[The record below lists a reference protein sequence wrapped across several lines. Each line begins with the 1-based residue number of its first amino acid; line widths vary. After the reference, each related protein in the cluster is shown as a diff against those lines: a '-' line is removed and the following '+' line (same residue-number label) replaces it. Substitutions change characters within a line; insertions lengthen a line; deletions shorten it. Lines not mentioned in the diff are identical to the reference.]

1 MLLQWLGIISAI
13 ILVDITLSGDNALV
27 IGSVAS
33 KLPVRQRR
41 MVILIGGLMAVVLRV
56 SLAGVAAF
64 ALRITYLQAI
74 GGLIVFAIAVQMAAE
89 VETIHADA
97 AAPRRRRQLTG
108 TEGLLRASF
117 IILLADV
124 SMSLDNVLAVAAL
137 ARGNYVLLALG
148 IGFSMVLLLVASAV
162 VARLMARF
170 PRLLYVA
177 AIILA
182 WTSGT
187 MVRDDH
193 GIQPY
198 LNQLDGQVPGPSL
211 SVVTPF
217 AFVALLGL
225 CWLAVHQWHQW
236 RARSMATHR

>member
-1 MLLQWLGIISAI
+1 MLLQWLGIIGAI

-41 MVILIGGLMAVVLRV
+41 MVILIGGLMAVVLRIA
-56 SLAGVAAF
+56 LAGAAAF
-64 ALRITYLQAI
+64 ALRIAYLQAI
-74 GGLIVFAIAVQMAAE
+74 GGIIVFIIAVQMAAE
-89 VETIHADA
+89 VDA
-97 AAPRRRRQLTG
+97 IRDDTAAPKRRQLSG

-117 IILLADV
+117 VILLADV

-137 ARGNYVLLALG
+137 ARGNYPLLVLG
-148 IGFSMVLLLVASAV
+148 IAFSMLLLLVASAV

-193 GIQPY
+193 AIQPF
-198 LNQLDGQVPGPSL
+198 LRQLDGQVPGPSL
-211 SVVTPF
+211 AVLTPF
-217 AFVALLGL
+217 VFVALLGL
-225 CWLAVHQWHQW
+225 LWLVLHQVHHW
-236 RARSMATHR
+236 RVRHAARHS